1 MHLRERNHPS
11 SHIFT
16 GTILL
21 VAISLGCSL
30 DSVSAAGNEA
40 APAGTGNPP
49 AHMSET
55 LRSSIHDLAVVPGAD
70 PTSHDIAG
78 SYDEEKPSVSS
89 GIASGTTLG
98 TPSMDVGPVT
108 VGTSIPALILPGA
121 IVGGLYG
128 HAKGKVQGFRDALT
142 EDLASATNQPLT
154 NSRLALLVYQE
165 LQGLP
170 DLESNL
176 FAATT
181 PIADDTDAILY
192 VSINN
197 VVIDVRDDEAILKTT
212 AEITMLSKSDGTR
225 LYRKWFYYQDM
236 DTLSNWTEN
245 DNALWHDYAN
255 FAGHY
260 LGREIAA
267 DVFARVTPRHELR
280 PAATESMSL
289 KRNNEW
295 QGSSKFKAPELA
307 WDLTLLGDDP
317 HYSWVDKIDES
328 NIYYDLEIYDTHRLV
343 YAKEQIPEPYY
354 ELDRN
359 LDTCVSYRWSI
370 RPSYHVGDS
379 IKYGEWMR
387 SPSKIEQDTGKGHI
401 GQKAS
406 KAPAY
411 IQDFPYLK
419 IDCRAR

>member
-1 MHLRERNHPS
+1 MHLRERNRPP

-16 GTILL
+16 GAKLL
-21 VAISLGCSL
+21 VAISLGCCAAQAGA
-30 DSVSAAGNEA
+30 DS
-40 APAGTGNPP
+40 PP

-55 LRSSIHDLAVVPGAD
+55 LRSSIGDLAVVPGAD

-78 SYDEEKPSVSS
+78 SYDEEKPSLS
-89 GIASGTTLG
+89 GGIVSGTTMG
-98 TPSMDVGPVT
+98 TPSIDAGPVT
-108 VGTSIPALILPGA
+108 VSTSIPGLILPGA

-128 HAKGKVQGFRDALT
+128 HAKGKVQEFRDALT

-197 VVIDVRDDEAILKTT
+197 VVIDVRDHEAILKTT
-212 AEITMLSKSDGTR
+212 AEITILSKGDGTR

-236 DTLSNWTEN
+236 DTLSHWTEN

-255 FAGHY
+255 FASHY

-295 QGSSKFKAPELA
+295 QGTSKFKAPALA

-317 HYSWVDKIDES
+317 HYVWVDKIDES
-328 NIYYDLEIYDTHRLV
+328 DIYYDLEIYDTHRLV
-343 YAKEQIPEPYY
+343 YAKEQIPDPYY
-354 ELDRN
+354 KLESN
-359 LDTCVSYRWSI
+359 LATCENYRWSI

-387 SPSKIEQDTGKGHI
+387 SPSEIEQVAGKGHI
-401 GQKAS
+401 GQEAS
-406 KAPAY
+406 EAPAY